1 MSESVSV
8 IGLGL
13 MGSALARA
21 QLRSGRAV
29 TVWNRSAPRAEPFVK
44 EGASVASSFADAVA
58 AAPLVV
64 VCVLDYEVTHALF
77 ADRKVRDRLRGKT
90 IVQLTSGTASD
101 ARRLE
106 SALRPLG
113 ADVLDGAI
121 LAYPKDVGG
130 AQTTILYSG
139 PKTLFDRVEPVLRSF
154 GGQTMHVGEPIGA
167 AATLDAALL
176 SFYYGSTLAFLHGI
190 ALTESENVPREIFLA
205 AAPAVVALTADT
217 VRVAGDQITRGD
229 YRGEQATMEIH
240 AAAVRHLLRMSREN
254 RVGPEILEVVLR
266 FFERAIERGFGSEE
280 IASVVEGIR
289 APKV

>member
-1 MSESVSV
+1 MSNSVSV

-21 QLRSGRAV
+21 QLRAGRAV
-29 TVWNRSAPRAEPFVK
+29 TVWNRSAARAEPLAK
-44 EGASVASSFADAVA
+44 EGASVAPSFAAAVA
-58 AAPLVV
+58 ASPVAV

-77 ADRKVRDRLRGKT
+77 ADPALRDGLRGKT

-101 ARRLE
+101 ARKLE

-113 ADVLDGAI
+113 AETVDGAI

-130 AQTTILYSG
+130 PQTTILYSG
-139 PKTLFDRVEPVLRSF
+139 PKPIFDRVEPLLRAF
-154 GGQTMHVGEPIGA
+154 GGQTMHVGEAIGA

-176 SFYYGSTLAFLHGI
+176 SFYYGSTLAFLHGV
-190 ALTESENVPREIFLA
+190 ALTESEGVPREIFLA
-205 AAPAVVALTADT
+205 AAPAIVALTADT

-266 FFERAIERGFGSEE
+266 FFERAIERGHGAEE

-289 APKV
+289 APKR